1 VLLTTLKIIG
11 RIITNINK
19 MKNKNLIIG
28 VIALGL
34 VGVGFYMWKKKQNKP
49 PMDTTSIPETIA
61 GTPPAST
68 PPASTPPA
76 STTPSTDIV
85 QWLADPTKAVFVI
98 IDGKKYGFM
107 SEKAFVSYGYSIPR
121 TITEEELKAIPSGG
135 FVDENGKVI
144 KN

>member
-1 VLLTTLKIIG
+1 
-11 RIITNINK
+11 

-49 PMDTTSIPETIA
+49 QMDTTSIPERFVEEHQIVP
-61 GTPPAST
+61 PPAI
-68 PPASTPPA
+68 TPPA